1 MKVQIRDQLRQI
13 AFPEMTSLNTPEV
26 IAKTKGAKK
35 RGRDPSFWEHVD
47 AQFPDS
53 QASQTKPSLSKQKG
67 ARIGKTTPTPNPPK
81 EILHIDQ
88 MPLFMHSYI
97 DDIIDVEGDGY
108 CGYRVVAVDQNKSED
123 DYNLIRLVMLREL
136 NLNRERYLRLYG
148 SKRRLNYIIDA
159 MYPPPNIKSRNEV
172 APKEKWLTFPDMGH
186 IIATHYNKVVVQL
199 TKHTIGIS
207 ETFFPLRG
215 SPPIDPSSKILCIG
229 LIPNHF
235 VYVKLKDGCPLPPT
249 CLEWRNHHDEEAA
262 AWEYSFMDRQNEFV
276 ELMGIERG
284 ARASNKDNPIDV

>member
-108 CGYRVVAVDQNKSED
+108 CGYRVVALDQNKSED

-159 MYPPPNIKSRNEV
+159 MYPPPKINSRNKV

-215 SPPIDPSSKILCIG
+215 SPPIDRFPNFQLYRKTFSEISTISENKIQNNSGKHFYCAVWKIFSEFLIFVIKDNISSSKTKHPKTLDY
-229 LIPNHF
+229 P
-235 VYVKLKDGCPLPPT
+235 K
-249 CLEWRNHHDEEAA
+249 
-262 AWEYSFMDRQNEFV
+262 QN
-276 ELMGIERG
+276 IQ
-284 ARASNKDNPIDV
+284 KH